1 MTREHSYNIRGQ
13 TLTGIV
19 NGGIAVDSE
28 WDGDPP
34 VERIQS
40 IMEQWAE
47 HHRVD
52 YVSLVATDRDDK
64 PVAVLVRNPHD
75 LALTRELLAN
85 MHSVARQFAS
95 DLDPSAGNY
104 LTHRLYNW
112 AEKKGV
118 KL

>member
-28 WDGDPP
+28 WDSDPP

-40 IMEQWAE
+40 LMEQWAE

-52 YVSLVATDRDDK
+52 YVSLVATDRNDK

-75 LALTRELLAN
+75 LVLTRELFAD
-85 MHSVARQFAS
+85 MHSAARQLMS

-104 LTHRLYNW
+104 LAHRLYDW